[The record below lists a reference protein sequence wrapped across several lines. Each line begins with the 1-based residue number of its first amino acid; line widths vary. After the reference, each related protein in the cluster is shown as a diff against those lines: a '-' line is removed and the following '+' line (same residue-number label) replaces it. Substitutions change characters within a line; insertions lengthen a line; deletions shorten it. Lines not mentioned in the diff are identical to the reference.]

1 MIKNKNI
8 AFIDTE
14 GITVRIG
21 GSNKNKITT
30 SWIKRGCILLYYCET
45 KIIQTYNFV
54 VNLPHF
60 KTMDNNV
67 KKQWKYTHKIH
78 KTNWNEKGED
88 YKTVLKFVHS
98 MVEGMD
104 FIFAK
109 GKFLE
114 ERFLWGLKMRL
125 YDALKKNGMLV
136 AEEDIGNS
144 KTQVIGFLL
153 ADINIEPS
161 GRSTGYIRT
170 VIIDES
176 ARGKGV
182 GKELVTHAINY
193 LKTMDVDSIL
203 VNVRA
208 ATQTARKLYEN
219 LGFQELYR
227 VMEYPISKKKKE
239 EMKLP
244 DNYMNGTF

>member
-1 MIKNKNI
+1 MVIKMSQINI
-8 AFIDTE
+8 RRFKKPDIDDAKRLMVQLCELTGTE
-14 GITVRIG
+14 
-21 GSNKNKITT
+21 
-30 SWIKRGCILLYYCET
+30 
-45 KIIQTYNFV
+45 
-54 VNLPHF
+54 
-60 KTMDNNV
+60 
-67 KKQWKYTHKIH
+67 
-78 KTNWNEKGED
+78 
-88 YKTVLKFVHS
+88 
-98 MVEGMD
+98 
-104 FIFAK
+104 
-109 GKFLE
+109 FLE

-125 YDALKKNGMLV
+125 YDALKKNGMLI
-136 AEEDIGNS
+136 AEEDLGNG
-144 KTQVIGFLL
+144 KIKVIGFLL

-161 GRSTGYIRT
+161 GTSTGYIRT

-239 EMKLP
+239 DLKLP

>member
-1 MIKNKNI
+1 M
-8 AFIDTE
+8 
-14 GITVRIG
+14 
-21 GSNKNKITT
+21 
-30 SWIKRGCILLYYCET
+30 
-45 KIIQTYNFV
+45 
-54 VNLPHF
+54 
-60 KTMDNNV
+60 
-67 KKQWKYTHKIH
+67 
-78 KTNWNEKGED
+78 
-88 YKTVLKFVHS
+88 
-98 MVEGMD
+98 
-104 FIFAK
+104 
-109 GKFLE
+109 
-114 ERFLWGLKMRL
+114 
-125 YDALKKNGMLV
+125 
-136 AEEDIGNS
+136 
-144 KTQVIGFLL
+144 L